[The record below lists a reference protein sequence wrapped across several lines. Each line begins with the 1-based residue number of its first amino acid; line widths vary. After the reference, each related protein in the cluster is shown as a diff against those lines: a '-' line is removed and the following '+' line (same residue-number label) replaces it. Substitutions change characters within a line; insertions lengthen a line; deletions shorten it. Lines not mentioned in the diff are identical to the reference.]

1 MSFAQR
7 LQEIRLEVLKELL
20 KKRDEN
26 QNEVNMAR
34 LNAQWSKLQEA
45 KEAKLAQ
52 IQRKHVSGDGAAP
65 TLKGWK
71 SWLCFGFLAKAG
83 LTVI

>member
-1 MSFAQR
+1 M
-7 LQEIRLEVLKELL
+7 QEIRLEVLKELL
-20 KKRDEN
+20 KKRDKN

-52 IQRKHVSGDGAAP
+52 IQRKQVSGDGGAP
-65 TLKGWK
+65 TSKRMEK
-71 SWLCFGFLAKAG
+71 LAQ
-83 LTVI
+83 LWVFDQS

>member
-1 MSFAQR
+1 M
-7 LQEIRLEVLKELL
+7 EVLKELL

-26 QNEVNMAR
+26 QKEVNMAR

-52 IQRKHVSGDGAAP
+52 IQRKHVSGGWCSTSPQGVEKLAP
-65 TLKGWK
+65 L
-71 SWLCFGFLAKAG
+71 GFLAKAD
-83 LTVI
+83 LTVIEFFFGPSVI

>member
-1 MSFAQR
+1 M
-7 LQEIRLEVLKELL
+7 QEIRLEVLKELL
-20 KKRDEN
+20 KKRDKN

-52 IQRKHVSGDGAAP
+52 IQRKHVSGDGGAP
-65 TLKGWK
+65 TSKRMEK
-71 SWLCFGFLAKAG
+71 LAQ
-83 LTVI
+83 LWVFDQS